1 MTVINVSDI
10 TTKEIDGTGVFDQLM
25 VSVNTQLTKEF
36 KAKRIAASDYS
47 KVYLSA
53 LDTTMQQSIAFL
65 LGKQTADAQAE
76 LLKAQKAIADQ
87 ELINLTKQGLILD
100 EQYNEQVA
108 KVALVIQQKINMESD
123 NLKTI
128 EDTGLV
134 SQNIQNAITGNT
146 TLLKQQD
153 KIDAETGLLGQKKLT
168 EEAQIKDVVSG
179 STVVGVVGKQK
190 DLYSKQ
196 AEGFLRDAEQKGA
209 KIIVDT
215 WNLRQSTDGA
225 LADPAGLSDVS
236 VKAVV
241 DKLKA
246 GIGA

>member
-1 MTVINVSDI
+1 MRYIPDHARGPAIQITGKRAQRGDI
-10 TTKEIDGTGVFDQLM
+10 TCGRGALCGTVFLSGQ
-25 VSVNTQLTKEF
+25 
-36 KAKRIAASDYS
+36 RRS
-47 KVYLSA
+47 KGRA
-53 LDTTMQQSIAFL
+53 GAPII
-65 LGKQTADAQAE
+65 K
-76 LLKAQKAIADQ
+76 
-87 ELINLTKQGLILD
+87 
-100 EQYNEQVA
+100 
-108 KVALVIQQKINMESD
+108 
-123 NLKTI
+123 
-128 EDTGLV
+128 
-134 SQNIQNAITGNT
+134 
-146 TLLKQQD
+146 
-153 KIDAETGLLGQKKLT
+153 DAETGLIGQKKLT